1 MNWALLS
8 LAAPLITALLML
20 MTRARSGAWVVGASL
35 LSLAAAVAA
44 GREVSEQGTLALA
57 LGGWGSPLGIRF
69 ELDGLGVLML
79 SFTALVHLLVAL
91 YALRNSRS
99 TSTDV
104 HYWPLTCLLH
114 ASLAA
119 LWLSRDLFNWY
130 VTLELLG
137 LVAVGLILLAGPKAH
152 AAALRYLLLSL
163 AASVCYLL
171 GVAMLYGQ
179 YGVLDVRAL
188 AGLIEGNS
196 TTHTA
201 LVFMSL
207 GLMLKGALWPLHL
220 WLPAAHASAPTAVS
234 ALLSGVVI
242 KGPLFILVIVWTQI
256 APEPIAVSAGLAFA
270 VAGVTASLAGGWAAL
285 RAPRIKTLVAYSTIS
300 QLGYCLMALGLL
312 LYWQEQEFHVALWL
326 FVISHGLAKVSM
338 FLSAGEMQTTLD
350 SKRIETLR
358 GVTQTMPIAMFAF
371 AVAGGS
377 LIGLPPSGGFVAK
390 WVLLGP
396 LLTEPAHWIWAV
408 MVLVGTL
415 VSAAYVFRI
424 VAISFNHVEPA
435 PPVRTPDRLAH
446 CLALLPALLAWALA
460 NVSEAMLVWLTQVSS

>member
-1 MNWALLS
+1 MSWALLS
-8 LAAPLITALLML
+8 LAAPLVTALFML
-20 MTRARSGAWVVGASL
+20 LLRAGSGGWVVGASL
-35 LSLAAAVAA
+35 FSLVAAVAA
-44 GREVSEQGTLALA
+44 GRAVSEQGALG
-57 LGGWGSPLGIRF
+57 LVIGGWGSPLGIRF
-69 ELDGLGVLML
+69 ELDGIGVLML

-91 YALRNSRS
+91 YALRNRRS
-99 TSTDV
+99 TATDV

-137 LVAVGLILLAGPKAH
+137 LVAVGLVLLSGPKAY

-171 GVAMLYGQ
+171 GVALLYGQ

-188 AGLIEGNS
+188 AEVIDGNP

-201 LVFMSL
+201 LVLISL

-242 KGPLFILVIVWTQI
+242 KGPLFILIVIWTQI
-256 APEPIAVSAGLAFA
+256 APPQIAVSAGLAFA
-270 VAGVTASLAGGWAAL
+270 IAGVIASLTGGWAAL
-285 RAPRIKTLVAYSTIS
+285 RAPYIKTLVAYSTIS

-312 LYWQEQEFHVALWL
+312 LHWQDQEFYLALWL
-326 FVISHGLAKVSM
+326 FVVSHGLAKVSM
-338 FLSAGEMQTTLD
+338 FLAAGEMQTTLD
-350 SKRIETLR
+350 SKRIDTLR

-396 LLTEPAHWIWAV
+396 LLTAPAHWLWAV
-408 MVLVGTL
+408 MVLIGTL
-415 VSAAYVFRI
+415 VTAAYVFRV
-424 VAISFNHVEPA
+424 VAVSFNHVEPA
-435 PPVRTPDRLAH
+435 PPVRKPDRLAH
-446 CLALLPALLAWALA
+446 SLALLPALIAWALA